1 VMNWFTGH
9 SPDSPQTWGL
19 LVIKFLRR
27 CKDGDESAY
36 EVYGKRMLV
45 DGVVKENICG
55 KTLVVETCATEDA
68 RITALRR
75 WFGIELTEEE
85 RRGILGWKTQ
95 LRPS

>member
-1 VMNWFTGH
+1 
-9 SPDSPQTWGL
+9 
-19 LVIKFLRR
+19 
-27 CKDGDESAY
+27 
-36 EVYGKRMLV
+36 
-45 DGVVKENICG
+45 VKENICG